1 MKSLKIGI
9 MGGTFDPIHIGH
21 LVAAETVR
29 EGLGLDEVWF
39 MPSHIPPHKAE
50 AGFSAEERMQMVE
63 LAIGTQPA
71 FRTLDIELRRGGV
84 SYTVDTMGEL
94 AAKYPDADFHF
105 IIGTDMVNYLP
116 KWNRIEELAG
126 LTRFAAVGRGGYELH
141 EEVVPEAVANVIDY
155 FDMPQLEIS
164 STEIRGRLKSGRS
177 ARYLVPEKVYDYL
190 QRSGSHASYARTTD

>member
-1 MKSLKIGI
+1 MKIGI

-50 AGFSAEERMQMVE
+50 AGFSGEERMHMVE

-84 SYTVDTMGEL
+84 SYTVDTMSEL
-94 AAKYPDADFHF
+94 AGKYPDARFHF

-116 KWNRIEELAG
+116 KWERIEELAG
-126 LTRFAAVGRGGYELH
+126 LTRFAAVGRAGYELDKEH
-141 EEVVPEAVANVIDY
+141 LPAAVAEVIDY
-155 FDMPQLEIS
+155 FDMPQLELS
-164 STEIRGRLKSGRS
+164 STEIRGRLKKGRS
-177 ARYLVPEKVYDYL
+177 TRYLVPEKVHDYL
-190 QRSGSHASYARTTD
+190 QRSGSHAAYAGTTD

>member
-1 MKSLKIGI
+1 MKIGI

-29 EGLGLDEVWF
+29 EELGLDEVWF

-50 AGFSAEERMQMVE
+50 AGFSGEERMRMVE
-63 LAIGTQPA
+63 LAIGAQPA
-71 FRTLDIELRRGGV
+71 FRTLDIELTRGGV
-84 SYTVDTMGEL
+84 SYTADTMGEL
-94 AAKYPDADFHF
+94 AEKYPEARFHF

-116 KWNRIEELAG
+116 KWERIEKLVE
-126 LTRFAAVGRGGYELH
+126 LTRFAAVGRAGYELNSD
-141 EEVVPEAVANVIDY
+141 VLPPSVASQIDY

-164 STEIRGRLKSGRS
+164 STEIRERLKKGRS

-190 QRSGSHASYARTTD
+190 QRSGTHAAYARTTD

>member
-1 MKSLKIGI
+1 MKIGI

-21 LVAAETVR
+21 LTAAETVR

-50 AGFSAEERMQMVE
+50 AGFSGEERLRMVE

-84 SYTVDTMGEL
+84 SYTVDTMSEL
-94 AAKYPDADFHF
+94 AEKYPDARFHF

-116 KWNRIEELAG
+116 KWERIEELAN
-126 LTRFAAVGRGGYELH
+126 LTRFAAVGRAGYELNKQAIPA
-141 EEVVPEAVANVIDY
+141 EVAECIDY

-164 STEIRGRLKSGRS
+164 STEIRNRLKKGCSI
-177 ARYLVPEKVYDYL
+177 RYLVPEKVYDYL
-190 QRSGSHASYARTTD
+190 QRSGSHAAYARTTD

>member
-1 MKSLKIGI
+1 MKIGI

-29 EGLGLDEVWF
+29 EELGLDEVWF

-50 AGFSAEERMQMVE
+50 AGFSGEERMRMVE
-63 LAIGTQPA
+63 LAIGAQPA
-71 FRTLDIELRRGGV
+71 FRTLDIELTRGGV
-84 SYTVDTMGEL
+84 SYTADTMGEL
-94 AAKYPDADFHF
+94 AEKYPEARFHF

-116 KWNRIEELAG
+116 KWERIEKLVE
-126 LTRFAAVGRGGYELH
+126 LTRFAAVGRAGYELNSD
-141 EEVVPEAVANVIDY
+141 VLPPSVASQIDY

-164 STEIRGRLKSGRS
+164 STEIRERLKKGRS

-190 QRSGSHASYARTTD
+190 QRSGPHAAYARTTD